1 MGKFCPFCNLVNH
14 TAPMSCVYEDDSILA
29 FMDIQPISKGHVL
42 VIPKK
47 HYSNI
52 HEIPEDEVSYLF
64 QIVKKISLAV
74 KNGLSAD
81 GLSIVQNNGAV
92 AGQVVFHL
100 HVHIIPR
107 YTNIPRKKD
116 RWKMTKEQLDELAL
130 KIHNLL

>member
-1 MGKFCPFCNLVNH
+1 MGKFCLFCNLVNH
-14 TAPMSCVYEDDSILA
+14 TAPVSCVYEDDSVLA
-29 FMDIQPISKGHVL
+29 FMDIQPISEGHVL
-42 VIPKK
+42 VIPKR
-47 HYSNI
+47 HYTNI
-52 HEIPEDEVSYLF
+52 HEIPEAEVSYLF
-64 QIVKKISLAV
+64 QIVKKVSLAV

-107 YTNIPRKKD
+107 YTNIQRKKD

-130 KIHNLL
+130 KIHNFL

>member
-14 TAPMSCVYEDDSILA
+14 TASMSCVYEDDSILA
-29 FMDIQPISKGHVL
+29 FMDIQPISQGHVL

-47 HYSNI
+47 HYTNI

-130 KIHNLL
+130 KIHNFL

>member
-14 TAPMSCVYEDDSILA
+14 TVSMSCVYEDDSILA
-29 FMDIQPISKGHVL
+29 FMDIQPISQGHVL

-47 HYSNI
+47 HYTNI

-130 KIHNLL
+130 KIHNFL

>member
-1 MGKFCPFCNLVNH
+1 V
-14 TAPMSCVYEDDSILA
+14 SCVYEDDSVLA

-42 VIPKK
+42 VVPKR
-47 HYSNI
+47 HYTNI

-64 QIVKKISLAV
+64 QIVKKISLAI

-107 YTNIPRKKD
+107 YINIQRKKE
-116 RWKMTKEQLDELAL
+116 RWKMTKEQLDELAR
-130 KIHNLL
+130 KIYNFL

>member
-1 MGKFCPFCNLVNH
+1 
-14 TAPMSCVYEDDSILA
+14 VYEDDLVLA

-52 HEIPEDEVSYLF
+52 YETPENEISYLF
-64 QIVKKISLAV
+64 QIVKKLSLAI
-74 KNGLSAD
+74 KSGLSAD
-81 GLSIVQNNGAV
+81 GISIVQNNGEV

-107 YTNIPRKKD
+107 YANIARKKG
-116 RWKMTKEQLDELAL
+116 RWKMTKNQLDELAR
-130 KIHNLL
+130 KIHQAL